1 MDTAVIDFPAL
12 AIGFTISLV
21 VTVALSRAE
30 RGGDRRRGWIVAG
43 ALAALLI
50 AIGLVDLLRETPRQT
65 HVATVLVG
73 VPLPI
78 LGALGVI
85 RATRRVRPALRWT
98 VVFSTTFVLLFGGLL
113 IGAAVVPRWLR

>member
-12 AIGFTISLV
+12 AIGFTVSLV
-21 VTVALSRAE
+21 ITVALSRAE
-30 RGGDRRRGWIVAG
+30 RGGDRRRDWIVAG